1 MSSLRKLQQEID
13 KTLKK
18 VQEGLEVFDDH
29 QEQYDTTDPSNTNA
43 REKLESQLKDQIKK
57 LQRLRD
63 SIKTWMTSSEIK
75 DKDAIISARKEIERR
90 MERFKLVEKEAKTKS
105 FSKEGLNRAAADP
118 KERAKADMRDW
129 LTATVD
135 TLNSGIEEF
144 EAEAEA
150 AGTAKKGKKPPAR
163 VTLMEESI
171 GRHRQHI
178 MRLEQLL
185 RLLDNDAV
193 QAEDVEGVKD
203 LVDDYLDRNQDDF
216 EEFAAP
222 DDLYEELLDQLE
234 GMSDAVVAA
243 PPSHARTAKDKEA
256 KMEKEREERERE
268 RQKAAAAAVKAQLA
282 AQGNTRLAVETAHA
296 EEEKKASL
304 PVRTTS
310 NSKSAAEAAVPAA
323 APAMPPPPP
332 PPVQPPP
339 PPPPARA
346 ASPRATVAALPAEPP
361 SPAAAS
367 LATASSGHDA
377 SVPGTPVRSVA
388 AAPLSPAP
396 PVAAQGTPPPPPRPG
411 VAQSPQFNSADNAA
425 FPSLG
430 GPVQPQ
436 QQQNGI
442 KAAAGV
448 PTVAAVVAASIQ
460 KRPVGPA
467 AAPPSQPGASQQ
479 QSMDGGSGDESRLA
493 AEASLDSLAV
503 QLRAMG
509 LQDTPSS
516 LTPAQSLQVLQQC
529 ASRSIP
535 QPADSQWQTV
545 PQRPRA
551 PPVPIPASYPLQAR
565 ACLLLLLLLLLRCG
579 LAAAAVIRPLIFETP
594 ALYEKLD
601 AETLFF
607 IFYNQPGSYQQYLAA
622 RELKRQAWR
631 FHKQHS
637 AWFQRHEEPKAGG
650 QPGDDW
656 EQGTYVYFDSTLRDE
671 PGTGWCYRLKTSF
684 MFEYGQLEDEVPA

>member
-1 MSSLRKLQQEID
+1 MSSLRKLQQEIE

-18 VQEGLEVFDDH
+18 VQEGLEVFDEH
-29 QEQYDTTDPSNTNA
+29 QDQYDTTDPANNNA

-75 DKDAIISARKEIERR
+75 DKTDITNARKEIERR

-105 FSKEGLNRAAADP
+105 FSKEGLNRAALDP
-118 KERAKADMRDW
+118 KERARAEMRDW
-129 LTATVD
+129 LSATVD
-135 TLNSGIEEF
+135 TLNTQIEEF

-150 AGTAKKGKKPPAR
+150 AATAKKGKKPAPR
-163 VTLMEESI
+163 VVHMEESI
-171 GRHRQHI
+171 SRHRQHI

-203 LVDDYLDRNQDDF
+203 LVDDYLERNQDDF
-216 EEFAAP
+216 EEFDTP
-222 DDLYEELLDQLE
+222 DDLYADLIEQLD

-243 PPSHARTAKDKEA
+243 PPSHSKQARDKEA
-256 KMEKEREERERE
+256 KLEKEREERERE

-296 EEEKKASL
+296 EEEKKTGTAPSRSAS
-304 PVRTTS
+304 TG
-310 NSKSAAEAAVPAA
+310 KAEAAA
-323 APAMPPPPP
+323 PPPPP
-332 PPVQPPP
+332 PPAVQPPP
-339 PPPPARA
+339 PPPPARTGSVT
-346 ASPRATVAALPAEPP
+346 SPKALGTEPP
-361 SPAAAS
+361 SPAAPSMAAA
-367 LATASSGHDA
+367 LAGTQQDST
-377 SVPGTPVRSVA
+377 PGTPVRALPA
-388 AAPLSPAP
+388 AAPAAAAPA
-396 PVAAQGTPPPPPRPG
+396 GTPPPPPGRTVP
-411 VAQSPQFNSADNAA
+411 QSPQFNPADSAA

-430 GPVQPQ
+430 GPVPA

-442 KAAAGV
+442 KPGA

-467 AAPPSQPGASQQ
+467 ASAATAPPPPRPSLDA
-479 QSMDGGSGDESRLA
+479 GSGEESRLA
-493 AEASLDSLAV
+493 AESSLDSLAA

-509 LQDTPSS
+509 LQDNPAT

-529 ASRSIP
+529 AARSIP
-535 QPADSQWQTV
+535 QPADTQWQSV
-545 PQRPRA
+545 PQRPRP
-551 PPVPIPASYPLQAR
+551 PPVPIPASYPMQ
-565 ACLLLLLLLLLRCG
+565 
-579 LAAAAVIRPLIFETP
+579 RPAIFDAP
-594 ALYEKLD
+594 SLYEKLD

-607 IFYNQPGSYQQYLAA
+607 IFYHQPGSYQQYLAA

-656 EQGTYVYFDSTLRDE
+656 EQGTYVYFDSTLHDDA
-671 PGTGWCYRLKTSF
+671 GNGWCYRLKNNLLFKYSA
-684 MFEYGQLEDEVPA
+684 LEDEVPAS